1 MNRLSAALLVIA
13 GVIHLLPLPG
23 VLGAASLQRLY
34 GVSLADPALLVLM
47 QHRAVMFGLLGLLLV
62 AAAWRPELRLL
73 ACLAGLVS
81 ALSFIAIAWGHGNP
95 SPAINRIVLAD
106 VVAVACLAGVALIE
120 LVPRRA

>member
-1 MNRLSAALLVIA
+1 MNRLSAALLVVA

-34 GVSLADPALLVLM
+34 GVGLTDPGLLVLM

-73 ACLAGLVS
+73 ACVAGLVS

-95 SPAINRIVLAD
+95 SPAISRIVLAD